1 MTQSNGITNR
11 INSEVSTKADL
22 CPHCGAK
29 QKRKGIGC
37 RGAILILIALGFI
50 SSQFAEYS
58 QKAEE
63 RKQAARQEEV
73 RKQKAERHQNEK
85 KAFESEIE
93 SHYAELVEFAKQKEF
108 DKALNK
114 VNLFKKFRK
123 TDYKDVDKYHK
134 TISTQSLSAKVKKLP
149 ASDIDGNLKIYKE
162 LLSLNPNE
170 QLYKNK
176 VDHYQK
182 KWDQYIKEKQEKEYR
197 ASCQLEVVS
206 SR

>member
-1 MTQSNGITNR
+1 
-11 INSEVSTKADL
+11 
-22 CPHCGAK
+22 
-29 QKRKGIGC
+29 
-37 RGAILILIALGFI
+37 
-50 SSQFAEYS
+50 
-58 QKAEE
+58 
-63 RKQAARQEEV
+63 
-73 RKQKAERHQNEK
+73 
-85 KAFESEIE
+85 
-93 SHYAELVEFAKQKEF
+93 
-108 DKALNK
+108 LNK